1 MRVALIGLGLM
12 GQAMGRK
19 LLEAGHHL
27 TVWNRTPERCNEL
40 ASLGAIVAPT
50 PAEAVSG
57 AEVVLSIVLDPA
69 AVRSISLG
77 EHGVLSALS
86 TGAVHAEMSTIDPAT
101 ADALAT
107 RYASEGRLFC
117 HAPVIGSTPQ
127 IAAGTLITFAGG
139 PEEAI
144 EKAMPAWNAF
154 CNRIWKLSSAKQSA
168 TCKLAMNLMLAHMM
182 AGLGQAMLFA
192 QAGGISPSQ
201 WLDILGSTAMAA
213 PLWEWKG
220 RKFLSRDMSAQFFVQ
235 HMLKDHDLALQTA
248 RQTGAPLPFAALVR
262 ELLVTAT
269 AHGWAEE
276 DYPSLIRS
284 LELLAGQ
291 ELHA

>member
-1 MRVALIGLGLM
+1 M

-19 LLEAGHHL
+19 LLEAGHEL
-27 TVWNRTPERCNEL
+27 TVWNRTAARCAEL
-40 ASLGAIVAPT
+40 ASMGARVATT
-50 PAEAVSG
+50 PADAARNAEA
-57 AEVVLSIVLDPA
+57 VLSIVLDPA
-69 AVRSISLG
+69 AVCEISLG
-77 EHGVLSALS
+77 ECGVLSALPS
-86 TGAVHAEMSTIDPAT
+86 DAVHAEMSTIDPST
-101 ADALAT
+101 AGSLAD
-107 RYASEGRLFC
+107 RYAGAGRLFC

-127 IAAGTLITFAGG
+127 IAAGALITFAGG
-139 PEEAI
+139 PETALSR
-144 EKAMPAWNAF
+144 ATPAWNAF
-154 CNRIWKLSSAKQSA
+154 CTRVWPLPAASQAA

-192 QAGGISPSQ
+192 QAGGINPGT

-248 RQTGAPLPFAALVR
+248 RQTGAPLPLAALVR

-269 AHGWAEE
+269 AHGWGEE
-276 DYPSLIRS
+276 DYTSLIRS
-284 LELLAGQ
+284 LELLAGK